1 MLTVQQ
7 NCLSFAK
14 ELLFYLEDI
23 FDISNSPDFDEGVF
37 QVYQTVGR
45 SMVTHTFK
53 HDAPQSLS
61 ARMAHDLSLKLD
73 TFNSSWQLYSGLRM
87 EQLWQIF
94 RPAVASS
101 LPQLE
106 CSLRVK
112 ELADRF
118 DALKWSSGSSVQ
130 ELDILRSS
138 IVRIHDSITATSS
151 RQFEPLEVSKLLPE

>member
-1 MLTVQQ
+1 
-7 NCLSFAK
+7 LSFAK

-23 FDISNSPDFDEGVF
+23 FDISQSSDFDEAVF
-37 QVYQTVGR
+37 QVYQMIGR
-45 SMVTHTFK
+45 SMVTCTIEY
-53 HDAPQSLS
+53 DGRQSLS
-61 ARMAHDLSLKLD
+61 ARIAHDLSLNLD

-87 EQLWQIF
+87 EQLWQKF

-101 LPQLE
+101 PPQLE

-130 ELDILRSS
+130 ELDILRNS

-151 RQFEPLEVSKLLPE
+151 RQFGPLEVSKLLPE